1 MAATSFVITCGL
13 TSFHKLSCQRFDP
26 LSSSSSTTATVATT
40 TSRLSLPKST
50 VAAGGCFSPANR
62 RYLSSSDRTSQHG
75 NRSKMEFVVYSAD
88 QVADLL
94 PFGIH
99 LPENWPAWLPGVLLA
114 VVVPFF
120 TNKWGPFSKF
130 KAELDK
136 VEEAVDNVADRVEE
150 MAEKVED
157 FVGDIADDL
166 PEGSQ
171 FRQTLEKVEKMA
183 DTVGKDAK
191 LVSDMVDKMDEMEAK
206 LEDMMDEATK
216 KKEKT
221 TAPTNVEPQ

>member
-1 MAATSFVITCGL
+1 MAAPSFVTCGF
-13 TSFHKLSCQRFDP
+13 TSFHKLSCKRFDP
-26 LSSSSSTTATVATT
+26 LSSTTA
-40 TSRLSLPKST
+40 SRLSLPKSM
-50 VAAGGCFSPANR
+50 VAGGCFSPANR
-62 RYLSSSDRTSQHG
+62 RYLSSCDRTSQHG

-150 MAEKVED
+150 MAEKVEE

-206 LEDMMDEATK
+206 LENIMDEATEK
-216 KKEKT
+216 KKTT
-221 TAPTNVEPQ
+221 TAPTKVEPQ